1 MSSQHDPASP
11 PVRWRKSSFS
21 NAGNQC
27 VEVAS
32 IAGAIAVRDSKD
44 PDRSHLTVRTAVW
57 QAFLDGVKRGEYD
70 ETDSF

>member
-32 IAGAIAVRDSKD
+32 IADAIAIRDSKD
-44 PDRSHLTVRTAVW
+44 PDGGHLTVSAAGWR
-57 QAFLDGVKRGEYD
+57 AFLDGVKNGHYD
-70 ETDSF
+70 QPRSF